1 MKRTRYMTTAIVS
14 TYVPSYSAYTE
25 TRMAFLRDRFLT
37 IRGMQR
43 LIKNGCDETYGDK
56 RTGTVI
62 GIEKAIFER

>member
-14 TYVPSYSAYTE
+14 TYIPSYSAYTE
-25 TRMAFLRDRFLT
+25 TRLAFLRDRFLT

-62 GIEKAIFER
+62 GIEKATFER